1 MDDTRMLKGTLT
13 VKDRKSVTLDCVSG
27 IEGFDDTYISLATEL
42 GKTVIEGK
50 DLKVESLSKDTGS
63 IYITGHINSI
73 YYSEP
78 KSSKSLLNRIF
89 K

>member
-1 MDDTRMLKGTLT
+1 MEETRIPKGSLS
-13 VKDRKSVTLDCVSG
+13 VKDRRSVTLDCVSS
-27 IEGFDDTYISLATEL
+27 IEGFDDTYISLSTDL
-42 GKTVIEGK
+42 GRTVIEGK
-50 DLKVESLSKDTGS
+50 NLKVESLSKDTGS

-78 KSSKSLLNRIF
+78 KTTKSILSRLF

>member
-1 MDDTRMLKGTLT
+1 MDDTRIPKGTLT
-13 VKDRKSVTLDCVSG
+13 VKDRKSISLDCVSS
-27 IEGFDDTYISLATEL
+27 IEGFDDTYISLATDL
-42 GKTVIEGK
+42 GRTVIEGK
-50 DLKVESLSKDTGS
+50 GLKVESMSKDTGS